1 MELLSMKKL
10 YVSEAEIL
18 DKLTILEIKSKNI
31 NDHNKIKN
39 IKIELDIL
47 KKESTDI
54 LLDKKIFN
62 LYLELKKVNTKL
74 WEIEDNI
81 RIKERNKSF
90 DNDFIE
96 LARSV
101 YRTND
106 QRASIKKQIN
116 TILNSEII
124 EEKSYEPY

>member
-1 MELLSMKKL
+1 MKKL

-31 NDHNKIKN
+31 NDYNKIKN
-39 IKIELDIL
+39 IEIELDIL

-54 LLDKKIFN
+54 LLDEKIFS
-62 LYLELKKVNTKL
+62 LYLELKKVNMKL

-101 YRTND
+101 YQTND